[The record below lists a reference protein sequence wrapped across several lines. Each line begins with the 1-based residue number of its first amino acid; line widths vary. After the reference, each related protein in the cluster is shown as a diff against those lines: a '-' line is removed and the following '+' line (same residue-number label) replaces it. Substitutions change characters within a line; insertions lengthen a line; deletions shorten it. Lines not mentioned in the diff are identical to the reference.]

1 MEMEI
6 GTVNLIDIND
16 EMRKSYLDYAMS
28 VIVARA
34 LPDARDGLKPVHR
47 RILYAMHD
55 MGIRA
60 NSPHRKSARIVG
72 EVLGKYHPHGESA
85 VYDALVRMAQD
96 FSMRYPLVDGQ
107 GNFGSID
114 GDSAA
119 AMRYTEARLAAIAA
133 ELLDDLEKETID
145 FEPTFDGSQ
154 LEPIVLPGRLP
165 NLLLNG
171 SSGIAVGMATNIP
184 PHNLGELCDAII
196 YLIDNQD
203 RGEEVTLDDL
213 MQFVKGPD
221 FPTGGLI
228 VGSEG
233 IRNAFATGRGR
244 VVMRA
249 RTEITMSPRSDRH
262 RIVVS
267 EIPFQ
272 VNKASLIETIADLVH
287 RGVIEEIADLRDE
300 SGREGLRIVVDL
312 KRGTQPH
319 KALNL
324 LFKHTQLQATF
335 GVQMLA
341 LVDRQPRLLSLKRAL
356 QVYIDHRVE
365 VTTRRIQFELNKA
378 LRRQHILEGLRIALA
393 NLDAVIETIRRADS
407 AEDARAQLIARFGL
421 TEEQAIAILD
431 MQLRRLAA
439 LERQK
444 IEDEYREINQQIAL
458 YQSILADVHK
468 VLAIIK
474 EEVHLL
480 KDKFGDARRSQIVP
494 AEGEFD
500 IEDTIQDQDILL
512 SITQRGY
519 IKRTPISA
527 YRLQGR
533 GGKGLIG
540 MSTREEDEL
549 EQLVAA
555 GSLSTILFFTN
566 RGKVYARKAYEIPEA
581 GRTARGTSIMNVLP
595 LLPEEKVTV
604 ALPVVNFQEAEYIT
618 MVTRKARIKRVEVG
632 EFENI
637 RVSGLIAVNLDEDDE
652 LGWAKLTHG
661 SEHLIMVTEQGQAIR
676 FDEEDVRPMGRAAAG
691 VNAMKLS
698 SDDRLAG
705 MDVVTPDDDLLI
717 ITEAGYG
724 KRTPLDE
731 YRCQL
736 RYGSGVRAMVLR
748 EGKDRIVAARV
759 VSDDDEATVISAN
772 GIILRTAVTNISRQG
787 RISQG
792 VRVMDLKDGD
802 AVASVAVIREGR
814 YSQAPDG
821 SANGPVGEKAESG
834 IS

>member
-34 LPDARDGLKPVHR
+34 LPDACDGLKPVHR

-60 NSPHRKSARIVG
+60 STPHRKCARIVG

-96 FSMRYPLVDGQ
+96 FSMRYPLIDGQ

-119 AMRYTEARLAAIAA
+119 AMRYTESRLATIAG
-133 ELLDDLEKETID
+133 ELLDDLDKETVD
-145 FEPTFDGSQ
+145 FEPNFDGAQ

-184 PHNLGELCDAII
+184 PHNLGELCEAII

-228 VGSEG
+228 VGLEG

-249 RTEITMSPRSDRH
+249 KTEIGPAPRGDRH
-262 RIVVS
+262 RIIVS

-272 VNKASLIETIADLVH
+272 VNKSSLIENIADLVH
-287 RGVIEEIADLRDE
+287 RGVIEDIADLRDE
-300 SGREGLRIVVDL
+300 SGREGLRIVVEL
-312 KRGTQPH
+312 KRGTQPN
-319 KALNL
+319 KVLNL
-324 LFKHTQLQATF
+324 LFKHTQLQSSF

-365 VTTRRIQFELNKA
+365 VTTRRIRFELNKA
-378 LRRQHILEGLRIALA
+378 LRRLHILEGLRIALS

-407 AEDARAQLIARFGL
+407 AEDARFQLTTRFNL
-421 TEEQAIAILD
+421 SDEQATAILD

-444 IEDEYREINQQIAL
+444 VEDEYREVSVQIEH
-458 YQSILADVHK
+458 YRSVLADVHK

-474 EEVHLL
+474 EEVYLL
-480 KDKFGDARRSQIVP
+480 KDKFADARRTVIV
-494 AEGEFD
+494 AGDGELD
-500 IEDTIQDQDILL
+500 IEDTIQDEDILL
-512 SITQRGY
+512 SLTQRGY

-533 GGKGLIG
+533 GGKGSIG
-540 MSTREEDEL
+540 MSTRAEDEL
-549 EQLVAA
+549 EHLVAA

-566 RGKVYARKAYEIPEA
+566 LGKVYARKAYEIPEA
-581 GRTARGTSIMNVLP
+581 GRTARGISIMNVLP
-595 LLPEEKVTV
+595 LSPDEKVTV
-604 ALPVVNFQEAEYIT
+604 VLPVVNFHEAEYIT
-618 MVTRKARIKRVEVG
+618 MVTRQARIKRVEVG

-637 RVSGLIAVNLDEDDE
+637 RVTGLIAVNLDAGDE

-661 SEHLIMVTEQGQAIR
+661 NEHLIMVTQQGQAIR

-691 VNAMKLS
+691 VNAMKLA
-698 SDDRLAG
+698 DGDRLAG
-705 MDVVTPDDDLLI
+705 MDVVTADDDLLV
-717 ITEAGYG
+717 ITEGGYG
-724 KRTPLDE
+724 KRTPLDA
-731 YRCQL
+731 YRCQH
-736 RYGSGVRAMVLR
+736 RYGGGVRAMVLR
-748 EGKDRIVAARV
+748 EPEDRIVAARV
-759 VSDDDEATVISAN
+759 VHEDDEVTCISTN
-772 GIILRTAVTNISRQG
+772 GIILRTAVTNISRQS
-787 RISQG
+787 RITQG
-792 VRVMDLKDGD
+792 VRVIDVKDGD

-814 YSQAPDG
+814 YTQTTDADVTAAP
-821 SANGPVGEKAESG
+821 V
-834 IS
+834 